1 MVFQDQQERQ
11 EQLEEQEDEQQPV
24 DEAPAVPPKKG
35 KKRGAKRY
43 ITVNEA
49 DISPRPSF
57 WPISLAFAVLVFLY
71 GAIGNPYIMA
81 GGAILLVVCVV
92 GWGLER
98 R

>member
-1 MVFQDQQERQ
+1 M
-11 EQLEEQEDEQQPV
+11 EEQESEQQPI
-24 DEAPAVPPKKG
+24 DEVSAVPPKKG
-35 KKRGAKRY
+35 KKRSTKRY
-43 ITVNEA
+43 ITVNAA

-57 WPISLAFAVLVFLY
+57 WPISLAFSVLVFLY